1 MMCLSCNCELTDIES
16 VRKDIRGEYVD
27 LCNKCLFPIR
37 KDLTLSN
44 NFDLNIIQST
54 VISSNENNYGTD

>member
-1 MMCLSCNCELTDIES
+1 MKCQSCDSELTDMES

-54 VISSNENNYGTD
+54 VINTESDYGSN

>member
-1 MMCLSCNCELTDIES
+1 MHCLSCNEELTDVES

-54 VISSNENNYGTD
+54 VISNKSDNYGTD